1 MRAPNPA
8 PTTLAVGRIHCKR
21 PRPLVDQRRL
31 QHSKGHPTFHVSQ
44 AGRRQVGRCSR
55 RWPRRRAVPGES
67 QDAGRRSPPHHPAAG
82 SLSFP
87 LHSMRSAGLS
97 RRCAAGRA
105 LDPPRPAG
113 VKRTGSSLPRAR
125 RSGPAQVV
133 GSGRAD
139 PARPGLRGLP
149 RPPPEA
155 AGPARP
161 SLPRHRSAESPAT
174 ARPVAE
180 PGSRREPEAPRR
192 VLLRRRGRSQ
202 DGDDGR
208 RRLRILTRRNET
220 RDDQCE
226 CRGMQTGYGSHY
238 GGLARHA
245 VELRSSHRAPPRG
258 FHAL

>member
-87 LHSMRSAGLS
+87 LHSMRSAGRS

-133 GSGRAD
+133 GSGVQIRRGQVCAGCRALRRRLQD
-139 PARPGLRGLP
+139 RRGRRCRVIEARNLQQRLGLLRN
-149 RPPPEA
+149 
-155 AGPARP
+155 
-161 SLPRHRSAESPAT
+161 
-174 ARPVAE
+174 PVVG
-180 PGSRREPEAPRR
+180 GSRKLRRR

-208 RRLRILTRRNET
+208 RRLRILTRRNEP

-226 CRGMQTGYGSHY
+226 CRGMQTGYGSHC